1 MPESERR
8 RPLGTALVTGGAQ
21 RIGAEI
27 CRTLHK
33 AGLNL
38 IIHYG
43 RSAFEANALAD
54 SLNKERENSAILLQ
68 ADLSDQAEL
77 QGLAKRA
84 CILADDLSLLVNNAS
99 VFESRALAE
108 TDRQHWQ
115 QMHGINTE
123 APYFLSQALAEQLRK
138 NAGAIVNIVDIHARH
153 PLENYS
159 AYCASKAG
167 LLGVT
172 RSLALEMAPFVRVNA
187 VSPGAIL
194 WPDGNEEE
202 FSEQKKQVIL
212 EKIPLRELGKPRD
225 IANAVSFLALQAPY
239 ITGEVINVDGG
250 RSISV

>member
-1 MPESERR
+1 MPEIQGQSAF
-8 RPLGTALVTGGAQ
+8 GTALVTGGAQ
-21 RIGAEI
+21 RIGAEV
-27 CRTLHK
+27 CRALHK

-54 SLNKERENSAILLQ
+54 ALNKERANSAILLQ
-68 ADLSDQAEL
+68 ADLRDHPQLQSLAE
-77 QGLAKRA
+77 RA
-84 CILADDLSLLVNNAS
+84 CILAEDLSLLVNNAS
-99 VFESRALAE
+99 AFDSRALA
-108 TDRQHWQ
+108 DADQQHWR
-115 QMHGINTE
+115 QMHSINTE

-138 NAGAIVNIVDIHARH
+138 NAGSIVNIIDIHAHH
-153 PLENYS
+153 PLKNYS

-194 WPDGNEEE
+194 WPDGNEDE
-202 FSEQKKQVIL
+202 FSEQKKQLIL
-212 EKIPLRELGKPRD
+212 EKIPLRNLGQPRD

>member
-1 MPESERR
+1 MPESEQTAQ
-8 RPLGTALVTGGAQ
+8 GSALVTGGAQ

-27 CRTLHK
+27 CRSLHK

-38 IIHYG
+38 VIHYG
-43 RSAFEANALAD
+43 RSAHEANALAD
-54 SLNKERENSAILLQ
+54 SLNKERADSAILLQ
-68 ADLSDQAEL
+68 ADLRDHAEL
-77 QGLAKRA
+77 QGLAERA
-84 CILADDLSLLVNNAS
+84 AILAEDLKLLVNNAS
-99 VFESRALAE
+99 AFDSCKLAD
-108 TDRQHWQ
+108 TDQHHWQ
-115 QMHGINTE
+115 QMHSVNTE
-123 APYFLSQALAEQLRK
+123 APYFLAQALGALLGR
-138 NAGAIVNIVDIHARH
+138 NAGSIVNIVDIHARN
-153 PLENYS
+153 PLKNYS

-194 WPDGNEEE
+194 WPDGNDDE

-212 EKIPLRELGKPRD
+212 DKIPMRDLGKPCD
-225 IANAVSFLALQAPY
+225 IANAVCFLALQAPY